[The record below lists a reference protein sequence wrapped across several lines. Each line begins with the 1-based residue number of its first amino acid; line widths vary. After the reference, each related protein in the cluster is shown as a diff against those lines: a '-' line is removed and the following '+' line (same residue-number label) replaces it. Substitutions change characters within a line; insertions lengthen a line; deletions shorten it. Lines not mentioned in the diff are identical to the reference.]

1 MELKTLLARHF
12 SETKETV
19 RAFSGRSGV
28 SVATIFRVKN
38 GEYGDYKR
46 MKRIVDALG
55 KPIDIFPSSA
65 PPPEAPE

>member
-1 MELKTLLARHF
+1 MELKTLLACHF

-19 RAFSGRSGV
+19 HAFSARSGV
-28 SVATIFRVKN
+28 SVATIFRAKN

-55 KPIDIFPSSA
+55 KPIDILPSSSLS
-65 PPPEAPE
+65 PEAPE